1 MFRTVTFLCSAG
13 VPRHRQM
20 PFLTRAS
27 CIFMASH
34 VGMSES
40 HLVLEVFQVVALR
53 GAEQVASLIEDQY
66 ADDAPARN
74 SKQ

>member
-1 MFRTVTFLCSAG
+1 
-13 VPRHRQM
+13 
-20 PFLTRAS
+20 
-27 CIFMASH
+27 MASH
-34 VGMSES
+34 VGTSES
-40 HLVLEVFQVVALR
+40 HVVLEVIQVVALR

>member
-1 MFRTVTFLCSAG
+1 MV
-13 VPRHRQM
+13 
-20 PFLTRAS
+20 
-27 CIFMASH
+27 SH
-34 VGMSES
+34 VGTSES
-40 HLVLEVFQVVALR
+40 HVVPEVIQVLALR